1 MKNKLYKHKIIR
13 VGSAYDGGYFVC
25 PNSILKANNLI
36 SLGIETNWEFEKDF
50 LKKNPKTIITCYD
63 GQTNYKLV
71 LRFFFIQIIKTLLLE
86 FNFSLLKRSFD
97 NLFEFSTLL
106 EKKLNFSRK
115 NIGLKNGLTFGEVI
129 SNKENVFLKIDI
141 EGSEYRILKD
151 ILKFKNKLIGLVIE
165 FHDYDLNKTI
175 IKDFVD
181 NVGLEII
188 HVNINEMGGISLDN
202 YPLVVELTFSKEPIK
217 ENIDKEILKKPNFKN
232 LNFIPVESVKL

>member
-151 ILKFKNKLIGLVIE
+151 ILKFKNR
-165 FHDYDLNKTI
+165 YST
-175 IKDFVD
+175 
-181 NVGLEII
+181 
-188 HVNINEMGGISLDN
+188 S
-202 YPLVVELTFSKEPIK
+202 
-217 ENIDKEILKKPNFKN
+217 
-232 LNFIPVESVKL
+232 